1 MQPWSKNTA
10 EREKNFTLTKD
21 VGDAAGPLQD
31 NMQDQN
37 LILIHK
43 QDQGFMA
50 AALLMNKI
58 I

>member
-1 MQPWSKNTA
+1 M
-10 EREKNFTLTKD
+10 
-21 VGDAAGPLQD
+21 GDAAGPLQD

-37 LILIHK
+37 LTLIHK

-50 AALLMNKI
+50 AALLRNKI